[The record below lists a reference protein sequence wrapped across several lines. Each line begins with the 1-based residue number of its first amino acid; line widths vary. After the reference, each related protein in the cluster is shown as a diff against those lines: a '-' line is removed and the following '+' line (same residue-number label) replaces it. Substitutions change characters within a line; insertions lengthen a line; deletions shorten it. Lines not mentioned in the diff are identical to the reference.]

1 VRAPSALAPMTI
13 SSSMTPAP
21 PISSYPPGYGPP
33 PGTLINAPS
42 AGTPDPA
49 LQLALAPWW
58 KRLVAIIIDWAVL
71 GAGYFVLLAVIGI
84 LVKGSQNGTTTN
96 MNQNQS
102 GSLALGFFILII
114 LASFPNAIYFGLMN
128 GSKRGQTVGKM
139 AMGIA
144 VRDARTGQRIRFWR
158 AVGRSLIS
166 GVVFQLFA
174 EIPFILDSLAPL
186 RDKRRQSWHDK
197 VAGTIVVDLRP

>member
-1 VRAPSALAPMTI
+1 MQAPSAFASMTI
-13 SSSMTPAP
+13 APSMTPAP

-33 PGTLINAPS
+33 PGTLISAPS

-71 GAGYFVLLAVIGI
+71 GAGYFVLLAIVGI
-84 LVKGSQNGTTTN
+84 LVKGSKNGTTTN
-96 MNQNQS
+96 TNQNQS
-102 GSLALGFFILII
+102 GSLALGFFILLI
-114 LASFPNAIYFGLMN
+114 LVSFPNAIYFGLMN

-139 AMGIA
+139 AMGIV

-158 AVGRSLIS
+158 AAGRSLIS

-186 RDKRRQSWHDK
+186 WDKRRQSWHDK